1 MNNEINDQNVMSKK
15 KAMSKKTIIIRKLKA
30 VDHRKWRI
38 QT

>member
-1 MNNEINDQNVMSKK
+1 MNNEINDQNAKNKK
-15 KAMSKKTIIIRKLKA
+15 KATSKKTIIIRKLKA